1 LRRGPRRGDSDVV
14 STAMTL
20 SVVVAIGLGMLG
32 LLSSYS
38 SIGRQEAV
46 QSLNKDSLVL
56 RSMLGA
62 DYVYF
67 PDWRIPEEAGYGVAR
82 FRNVGYERI
91 TIFRIIVYRNGSLAY
106 DSGLDPSRFVTL
118 NVAEVAEVSFR
129 CPGCRRGDP
138 ILVTAHY
145 LPTALIRPG
154 DPGSIEALLRTELF
168 KVSSFEAATPRA
180 GLSESCPPPSSW
192 IFVELVDPVESA
204 ALENGELVFVVN
216 NEVKLRLLMAS
227 DRVLDT
233 NIDVKILDGG
243 GNLAGGAIHVS
254 GEPPME
260 IRVPLSGQ
268 TLRYPMTVSITSDD
282 YTILPQIWRYDVAGD
297 VIFPDYAKLNVDLL
311 NRLANSFLVS
321 AYSTDQA
328 TVQVTLAI
336 RDCVSSYTTG
346 GRLLLDF
353 DPQGVMYQVSQGT
366 YHLNPP
372 TSILN
377 LYEVSIE
384 YVDVTDVE
392 VVWVTLTTTVTATAT
407 ATTTKTTSTTVP
419 STTRTLT
426 STTTTTT
433 TRTVYTS
440 TTTTTSTRTITST
453 STSSTTTTTT
463 VTTTTA
469 TFTSYT
475 STRWVT
481 LTRTSTSYTTTS
493 TVRAT
498 SSTTQ
503 TSTLYSPTATTTITQ
518 TTTSYTATYTVTA
531 TATSTSTARTTVTTT
546 TTTTTTISR
555 AGGAVP
561 VLPVGAGT
569 VNSGYEALMAM
580 GGAVAAS
587 AGLAPLLWRLARRME
602 VNAL

>member
-1 LRRGPRRGDSDVV
+1 
-14 STAMTL
+14 
-20 SVVVAIGLGMLG
+20 
-32 LLSSYS
+32 
-38 SIGRQEAV
+38 
-46 QSLNKDSLVL
+46 
-56 RSMLGA
+56 
-62 DYVYF
+62 
-67 PDWRIPEEAGYGVAR
+67 
-82 FRNVGYERI
+82 
-91 TIFRIIVYRNGSLAY
+91 
-106 DSGLDPSRFVTL
+106 
-118 NVAEVAEVSFR
+118 
-129 CPGCRRGDP
+129 
-138 ILVTAHY
+138 
-145 LPTALIRPG
+145 
-154 DPGSIEALLRTELF
+154 
-168 KVSSFEAATPRA
+168 
-180 GLSESCPPPSSW
+180 
-192 IFVELVDPVESA
+192 
-204 ALENGELVFVVN
+204 
-216 NEVKLRLLMAS
+216 
-227 DRVLDT
+227 
-233 NIDVKILDGG
+233 
-243 GNLAGGAIHVS
+243 
-254 GEPPME
+254 ME
-260 IRVPLSGQ
+260 IRVPLSEQ

-282 YTILPQIWRYDVAGD
+282 YTILPQIWRFDVAGD

-321 AYSTDQA
+321 AYSTDQT

-336 RDCVSSYTTG
+336 LDCVSSYTTG

-426 STTTTTT
+426 STATTTT

-440 TTTTTSTRTITST
+440 TTTTTSTRTNTST

-463 VTTTTA
+463 VKTREA

-475 STRWVT
+475 STQWVT
-481 LTRTSTSYTTTS
+481 STRTSTSYTTTS
-493 TVRAT
+493 TVRAP

-503 TSTLYSPTATTTITQ
+503 TSTLYSPTATTTITR

-561 VLPVGAGT
+561 VLPVEAET
-569 VNSGYEALMAM
+569 INSGYEALMVM

-602 VNAL
+602 VKAL